1 MISHIQGKLV
11 EKNPTNA
18 VIEVGGVG
26 YSIHIPVSTFESLG
40 KLQSITRLLT
50 HLSVKDD
57 RMELFGFS
65 TSDEKRL
72 FMLLISVS
80 GIGGRTAISILSGA
94 RPDELKRAVLSGDQR
109 FISSIRGIGRKTAE
123 RLIVELKDKFAEE
136 GRGAKE
142 MVGPYDD
149 ALGALKSLGLRD
161 SEAEDAL
168 HRVLNERGSDIPV
181 EEMVREALK
190 RFT

>member
-1 MISHIQGKLV
+1 MISHIEGKLV
-11 EKNPTNA
+11 EKNPTSV

-26 YSIHIPVSTFESLG
+26 YSLHIPVSTYESLG
-40 KLQSITRLLT
+40 DVGSTAKLLT

-65 TSDEKRL
+65 GSDEKRL

-94 RPDELKRAVLSGDQR
+94 RPEELKSAVLSGDRR

-123 RLIVELKDKFAEE
+123 RLIVELKDKVAEDR
-136 GRGAKE
+136 RGVKE
-142 MVGPYDD
+142 MAGPLDD
-149 ALGALKSLGLRD
+149 ALRALKSLGLRD
-161 SEAEDAL
+161 GEAQDAL
-168 HRVLNERGSDIPV
+168 QSVVSERGTDIPI
-181 EEMVREALK
+181 EEMIREALK
-190 RFT
+190 RFA